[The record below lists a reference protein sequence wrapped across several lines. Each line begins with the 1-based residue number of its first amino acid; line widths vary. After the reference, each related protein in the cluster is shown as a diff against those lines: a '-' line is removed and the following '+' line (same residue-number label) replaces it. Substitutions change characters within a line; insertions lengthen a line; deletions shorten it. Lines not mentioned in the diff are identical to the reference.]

1 MLKATL
7 LLTALAVAPLMAR
20 AEPSVTRQSLAK
32 NARFT
37 VTYTVSPKGGAPQ
50 VQKFVVAVSGAKA
63 RADYKMDPLGDVRY
77 LANEGGFYL
86 YVPAN
91 KAAQKL
97 GKAGGGG
104 IDAALKQAFGSA
116 VQQLKG
122 AKKVGSATVSG
133 IPTDIYKQA
142 KTGTTVYLGT
152 KTGFKIPVKVEVS
165 NEGGKR
171 LILVTGIQLDTPVP
185 AAVFAL
191 PKGTQVIDN
200 KGAGSAGPG
209 LPGVK

>member
-7 LLTALAVAPLMAR
+7 LLTALAAAPLMAR

-37 VTYTVSPKGGAPQ
+37 VTYTLSPKGGTPQ
-50 VQKFVVAVSGAKA
+50 VQTFSVAVSGALG
-63 RADYKMDPLGDVRY
+63 RADYKMDGIGNVRY
-77 LANEGGFYL
+77 VANGQGVFL

-97 GKAGGGG
+97 GGAGG
-104 IDAALKQAFGSA
+104 IDAALKQAFRTA
-116 VQQLKG
+116 VEQLKG
-122 AKKVGSATVSG
+122 AKKVGTATVSG
-133 IPTDIYKQA
+133 IPTDVYRQP

-152 KTGFKIPVKVEVS
+152 KTGFTLPVRAELS

-185 AAVFAL
+185 AAHFAL
-191 PKGTQVIDN
+191 PQGTKIIDS
-200 KGAGSAGPG
+200 KGAPG